1 MFRTASIASS
11 LPLSVSNVISHRFVP
26 NLCTNVTKVVA
37 RSPLFPLFSFLDS
50 ITLPKVLKTV
60 RTVSSLTA
68 DESPETLSVCPG
80 MNSYSQLKLYE
91 IVPRLAQVAST
102 SATTKR
108 LFSLIDRAS
117 VTSASLCKI
126 IFAIIT
132 MKSYI
137 SPSNKIIC
145 GTVNLDVHRT
155 ALRSMR
161 ADQSATPSYVQWN
174 SCGFIL
180 LSFIFFCQPI

>member
-1 MFRTASIASS
+1 VERSLIVYTCTRTTWTGEPYNIDSCMLRTASIASS

-26 NLCTNVTKVVA
+26 NLCANVTKVVA

-50 ITLPKVLKTV
+50 TTLPKVLKTV

-68 DESPETLSVCPG
+68 DESPEILSVCPG

-108 LFSLIDRAS
+108 LFSLTD
-117 VTSASLCKI
+117 TSFRLTSSSAVWVGGRYLSWSRPHPYAKLSSQSSL
-126 IFAIIT
+126 
-132 MKSYI
+132 
-137 SPSNKIIC
+137 
-145 GTVNLDVHRT
+145 
-155 ALRSMR
+155 
-161 ADQSATPSYVQWN
+161 
-174 SCGFIL
+174 
-180 LSFIFFCQPI
+180 